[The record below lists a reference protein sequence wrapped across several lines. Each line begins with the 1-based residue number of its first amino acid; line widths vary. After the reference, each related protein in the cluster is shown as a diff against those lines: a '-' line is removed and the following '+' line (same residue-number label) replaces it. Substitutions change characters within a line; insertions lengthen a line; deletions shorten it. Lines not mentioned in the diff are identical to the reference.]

1 VDVLKWR
8 SVIGYVPQES
18 ILFYDTIENNIT
30 LGDRSIDKET
40 INRAVIN
47 SGVMDFIS
55 KMPLGIHSIVGERGL
70 KLSGGQKQRILIA
83 RALARNPKLLILD
96 EATASLDPKT
106 EKEILVSMMQLC
118 SEGMTIIAISHQ
130 QALKKISD
138 NIIQIP

>member
-1 VDVLKWR
+1 
-8 SVIGYVPQES
+8 
-18 ILFYDTIENNIT
+18 
-30 LGDRSIDKET
+30 
-40 INRAVIN
+40 
-47 SGVMDFIS
+47 
-55 KMPLGIHSIVGERGL
+55 MPLGIHSIVGERGL

-96 EATASLDPKT
+96 EPTASLDPKI